1 MSVVGK
7 VFSRVLNV
15 RIKGLTESSV
25 MEEQGGFRSGSGC
38 VDRVFVVKQVI
49 EKMIERDRVMFMAF
63 IDLEKVYNSVC
74 REKLWGILAEYGV
87 RGKLLRSIKALYEG
101 GRARVKVEEMKSQW
115 FRVNK
120 GVRQGCTLS
129 PWLFNLFLD
138 RVVKE
143 AKREGVEQVTLSLG
157 TIGVLLFAD
166 DMVMMA
172 ETREA
177 LQHNVEAMN
186 EALMKW
192 DLKVTEGKQR

>member
-1 MSVVGK
+1 MDFFARLQETRLGRVARGDVLVVMG
-7 VFSRVLNV
+7 
-15 RIKGLTESSV
+15 
-25 MEEQGGFRSGSGC
+25 
-38 VDRVFVVKQVI
+38 VVKQVI

-63 IDLEKVYNSVC
+63 IDLEKAYDSVC

-87 RGKLLRSIKALYEG
+87 RGKLLRSIKALYER

-143 AKREGVEQVTLSLG
+143 ARREWVKEVTLSTG
-157 TIGVLLFAD
+157 TIGILLFAD

-177 LQHNVEAMN
+177 LQHKVEAMN

-192 DLKVTEGKQR
+192 DLKVN